1 MAKYLHL
8 CVPAFLLA
16 LTFVTTSC
24 EREDPGPLQDSERD
38 YTETDFDRLEMGNAF
53 RVTVEE
59 SSIYSIHIRGD
70 RRNLDDLD
78 VHKSG
83 STLII
88 RFDKDGSRKHDTH
101 IDITMPK
108 LRAANFSGAS
118 VPIIKGFNE
127 PEDALDLFLSG
138 ATKAQ
143 LDATY
148 NRVKTVLSGASE
160 LIMTGEADALDT
172 ELSGASVLSA
182 FSFPVRTATLNAA
195 GASSGQVRVSE
206 ELNAVASGSSSI
218 LYRGD
223 PEVNADTSGNS
234 SVNQD

>member
-1 MAKYLHL
+1 MSKYVHL
-8 CVPAFLLA
+8 CVPVLFLA
-16 LTFVTTSC
+16 LTGIISSC
-24 EREDPGPLQDSERD
+24 EREDPGPLQDAERD
-38 YTETDFDRLEMGNAF
+38 YHETDFDRLEMGNAF

-59 SSIYSIHIRGD
+59 SSIYSVHVRGD

-83 STLII
+83 STLVI
-88 RFDKDGSRKHDTH
+88 RFDKDGNRKHDTY
-101 IDITMPK
+101 IDITMPT

-148 NRVKTVLSGASE
+148 NSVRAVLSGASE
-160 LIMTGEADALDT
+160 LIMTGDGDALDV
-172 ELSGASVLSA
+172 ELSGASILKA
-182 FSFPVRTATLNAA
+182 FNFPVRTANVNVT

-206 ELNAVASGSSSI
+206 ELNAVASGSSSVV
-218 LYRGD
+218 YRGE
-223 PEVNADTSGNS
+223 PVVNADTSGNS
-234 SVNQD
+234 SVEKD

>member
-1 MAKYLHL
+1 
-8 CVPAFLLA
+8 VPTFLLA
-16 LTFVTTSC
+16 LTVMTSSC
-24 EREDPGPLQDSERD
+24 EREDPGPIQETERD
-38 YTETDFDRLEMGNAF
+38 YNDTDFDRLEMGNAF
-53 RVTVEE
+53 RVTVAE

-83 STLII
+83 STLIV
-88 RFDKDGSRKHDTH
+88 RFEKDGNRKHDTY

-127 PEDALDLFLSG
+127 PEDALDLLLSG

-148 NRVKTVLSGASE
+148 KNVKAVLSGASE
-160 LIMTGEADALDT
+160 LIMTGGGDALDT
-172 ELSGASVLSA
+172 ELSGASILRA
-182 FSFPVRTATLNAA
+182 FSFPVRTATMNVS

-223 PEVNADTSGNS
+223 PEVNVETSGNS

>member
-1 MAKYLHL
+1 MAKCVNL

-16 LTFVTTSC
+16 LTLITSSC
-24 EREDPGPLQDSERD
+24 EREDPGPIQETDRD
-38 YTETDFDRLEMGNAF
+38 YDQTDFDRLEMGNAF

-59 SSIYSIHIRGD
+59 STIYSIHVRGD

-83 STLII
+83 STLVI
-88 RFDKDGSRKHDTH
+88 RFEKDGNRKHETYV
-101 IDITMPK
+101 DITMPK

-148 NRVKTVLSGASE
+148 KSVKAVLSGASE
-160 LIMTGEADALDT
+160 LIMTGNGDALDT
-172 ELSGASVLSA
+172 ELSGASILKA
-182 FSFPVRTATLNAA
+182 FNFPVRTATMNVT

-206 ELNAVASGSSSI
+206 ELNAVASGSSSV

>member
-1 MAKYLHL
+1 MAKYIHQ
-8 CVPAFLLA
+8 CVPALFAA
-16 LTFVTTSC
+16 LTLLISSC
-24 EREDPGPLQDSERD
+24 EREDPGPLQETDRD

-83 STLII
+83 STLVIQ
-88 RFDKDGSRKHDTH
+88 FEKDGNRKHDTY

-127 PEDALDLFLSG
+127 PEDVLDLFLSG

-160 LIMTGEADALDT
+160 LIMTGDGDVLDA
-172 ELSGASVLSA
+172 ELSGASVLKA
-182 FSFPVRTATLNAA
+182 FNFPVATATMNIN
-195 GASSGQVRVSE
+195 GASSVQVQVSDA
-206 ELNAVASGSSSI
+206 LNATATGSSSV
-218 LYRGD
+218 LYRGE
-223 PEVNADTSGNS
+223 PEVTADTSGNS
-234 SVNQD
+234 TVEKD

>member
-1 MAKYLHL
+1 MSKYVHL
-8 CVPAFLLA
+8 CVPALILA
-16 LTFVTTSC
+16 LTGIISSC
-24 EREDPGPLQDSERD
+24 EREDPGPLQETDRD
-38 YTETDFDRLEMGNAF
+38 YNETDFDRLEMGNAF

-59 SSIYSIHIRGD
+59 SSIYSIHVRGD

-83 STLII
+83 STLVI
-88 RFDKDGSRKHDTH
+88 RFDKDGNRKHDTY

-138 ATKAQ
+138 ATRAQ

-148 NRVKTVLSGASE
+148 NSVKAVLSGASE
-160 LIMTGEADALDT
+160 LIMTGDGDALDT
-172 ELSGASVLSA
+172 ELSGASILKA
-182 FSFPVRTATLNAA
+182 FNFPVRTANVNVT

-218 LYRGD
+218 LYRGE

-234 SVNQD
+234 SVEKD